1 MPSPLTPSSGDT
13 SDIRV
18 GLAGFGPAGS
28 FFHAPLIAATPGL
41 RLSAVVTRDPGRA
54 GRVRADHP
62 GAEVVAAAEDLWDA
76 CDLVVIATPN
86 RTHVPLAAEALKAGL
101 PVVVDKPLAGAADE
115 ARDLVRL
122 ARDRGLMLTVF
133 QNRRWDGDFLTLRRL
148 LPELGEVRRFES
160 RFERWRPVP
169 KGGWREAGGPEDV
182 GGTLFDLGSHLVDQ
196 ALTLF
201 GPVTH
206 VYAETD
212 VRRAGIR
219 NDDDAFVALT
229 HRSGTRSHLW
239 MSAVAGLPGPRLRV
253 LGSRAAY
260 VKWGLDPQE
269 ERLRAGERPG
279 PADFG
284 HSEDP
289 PAGWGTE
296 RRDSLD
302 TERHDGWDTERR
314 DSWGTEPPERWGTF
328 GVEGDVRPVR
338 TEPGAYQ
345 RFYEGVVA
353 CLRDGAPPPV
363 PAEEAVAAIAVLEA
377 ARLSASLGQVVPVPA
392 HGE

>member
-1 MPSPLTPSSGDT
+1 MPS
-13 SDIRV
+13 SDLPEIRV

-41 RLSAVVTRDPGRA
+41 RLAAVVTRDPGRA
-54 GRVRADHP
+54 ERVHASYP
-62 GAEVVAAAEDLWDA
+62 GAAVVPAVEDLWDR

-86 RTHVPLAAEALKAGL
+86 RTHVPMAAEALKAGL
-101 PVVVDKPLAGAADE
+101 PVVVDKPLAGAAAE

-133 QNRRWDGDFLTLRRL
+133 QNRRWDGDFLTLRRML
-148 LPELGEVRRFES
+148 AELGEVHRFES

-169 KGGWREAGGPEDV
+169 KGGWRESGGPEEV
-182 GGTLFDLGSHLVDQ
+182 GGTLYDLGSHLVDQ
-196 ALTLF
+196 ALRLF
-201 GPVTH
+201 GPVSG

-212 VRRAGIR
+212 VRRAGVR

-229 HRSGTRSHLW
+229 HRNGTRSHLW
-239 MSAVAGLPGPRLRV
+239 MSAVAADLGPRFRV
-253 LGSRAAY
+253 LGSRASY

-269 ERLRAGERPG
+269 ERLRAGERPDA
-279 PADFG
+279 ADFG
-284 HSEDP
+284 PGESAGAG
-289 PAGWGTE
+289 AGWGVE
-296 RRDSLD
+296 A
-302 TERHDGWDTERR
+302 
-314 DSWGTEPPERWGTF
+314 PERWGIV
-328 GVEGDVRPVR
+328 GAGGDTRRVP

-363 PAEEAVAAIAVLEA
+363 EPGDAADTIAVLEA
-377 ARLSASLGQVVPVPA
+377 AALSAARGQTVALPVA
-392 HGE
+392 EE

>member
-1 MPSPLTPSSGDT
+1 MPS
-13 SDIRV
+13 SDSPEIRV

-41 RLSAVVTRDPGRA
+41 RLAAVVTRDPDRA
-54 GRVRADHP
+54 ERVRAGYP
-62 GAEVVAAAEDLWDA
+62 GTAVVPTVDDLWGR

-86 RTHVPLAAEALKAGL
+86 RTHVPMATEALKAGL
-101 PVVVDKPLAGAADE
+101 PVVVDKPLAGAAAE

-148 LPELGEVRRFES
+148 LPELGEVHRFES

-169 KGGWREAGGPEDV
+169 KGGWRESGGPEEV
-182 GGTLFDLGSHLVDQ
+182 GGTLYDLGSHLVDQ
-196 ALTLF
+196 ALRLF
-201 GPVTH
+201 GPVSG

-212 VRRAGIR
+212 VRRAGVR

-229 HRSGTRSHLW
+229 HRNGTRSHLW
-239 MSAVAGLPGPRLRV
+239 MSAVAADLGPRFRV
-253 LGSRAAY
+253 LGSRASY

-269 ERLRAGERPG
+269 ERLRAGERPDA
-279 PADFG
+279 ADFG
-284 HSEDP
+284 PGGSSG
-289 PAGWGTE
+289 AGTGWGVE
-296 RRDSLD
+296 A
-302 TERHDGWDTERR
+302 
-314 DSWGTEPPERWGTF
+314 PERWGTV
-328 GVEGDVRPVR
+328 GAGGDTRRVP

-363 PAEEAVAAIAVLEA
+363 EPGGAVDTIAVLEA
-377 ARLSASLGQVVPVPA
+377 AALSAARGQVVALPGA
-392 HGE
+392 EE

>member
-1 MPSPLTPSSGDT
+1 MPSPLTPPSG
-13 SDIRV
+13 IRV

-62 GAEVVAAAEDLWDA
+62 GAEVVASAEDLWDA

-201 GPVTH
+201 GPVAH

-239 MSAVAGLPGPRLRV
+239 MSAVAGQPGPRLRV
-253 LGSRAAY
+253 LGSRASY

-279 PADFG
+279 PDDFG
-284 HSEDP
+284 RGEGPRDGCGTERRE
-289 PAGWGTE
+289 GWGTE
-296 RRDSLD
+296 RH
-302 TERHDGWDTERR
+302 EG
-314 DSWGTEPPERWGTF
+314 WGTEPPERWGF
-328 GVEGDVRPVR
+328 LGVEGDVRPVS

-363 PAEEAVAAIAVLEA
+363 PAEEAVATIAVLEA
-377 ARLSASLGQVVPVPA
+377 ARLSASLGQVVPAPA